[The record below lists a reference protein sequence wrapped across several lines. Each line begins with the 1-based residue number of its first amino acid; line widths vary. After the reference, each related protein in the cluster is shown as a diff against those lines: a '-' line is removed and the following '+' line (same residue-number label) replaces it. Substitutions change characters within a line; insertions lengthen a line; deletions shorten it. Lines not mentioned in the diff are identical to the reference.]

1 MKTFVVCKGR
11 RSTSKS
17 VTFFADHRSRWCGE
31 VYTHFAKYPHHI
43 VLTFSLRGNI
53 EKGQVRRK
61 GNGNVRPRWNATRR
75 RHHKWWKEVR
85 RPQVGAVARAGW
97 CWLGEWS
104 CKTVLDRPRWWRRVC
119 NCSCKGGF
127 SLGNWCQQWIPVS
140 VSRQEKLWDRDV
152 GFLTQSGHHRDEQ
165 YFLADLCG
173 CQCHRDTLRL
183 WWIALRIFEPKEQ
196 HQWRVST
203 EKICTADFAG

>member
-1 MKTFVVCKGR
+1 MSGGIYSFCKVSASYSFDLLPQEEILRKDKLGGREMEMSDLGETRPGAVTTNGGR
-11 RSTSKS
+11 RAGDHKS
-17 VTFFADHRSRWCGE
+17 E
-31 VYTHFAKYPHHI
+31 Q
-43 VLTFSLRGNI
+43 LREPDG
-53 EKGQVRRK
+53 
-61 GNGNVRPRWNATRR
+61 
-75 RHHKWWKEVR
+75 
-85 RPQVGAVARAGW
+85 AGW
-97 CWLGEWS
+97 CAWS

-119 NCSCKGGF
+119 NCSRKGGF